1 MCHICRPHPWHREH
15 NRQGVGTPVHWLR
28 RSLTAYNSGSVT
40 PSDAGGRWRIIMVF
54 PAAIPVCRTAHWG
67 LLGKKSTCYAGYL
80 IVKVQALAASK
91 TVNASQ
97 ITEDGFQIWLIF
109 FLYVGQHVEKCR
121 CFFRSKIPWLRMNRW
136 INVYFTMTAGRASY
150 LVCKRQDFHI
160 VANRSATGAKTHNQ
174 IIDFHFFCSGKEYLY
189 NLAAS
194 FWRIYRWLTS
204 YWRGS
209 DFRLSRYGAKTLPLI
224 FIFL

>member
-1 MCHICRPHPWHREH
+1 MPTREKFRKAPIAFPHMEF
-15 NRQGVGTPVHWLR
+15 T
-28 RSLTAYNSGSVT
+28 
-40 PSDAGGRWRIIMVF
+40 
-54 PAAIPVCRTAHWG
+54 C
-67 LLGKKSTCYAGYL
+67 LGYAG
-80 IVKVQALAASK
+80 
-91 TVNASQ
+91 
-97 ITEDGFQIWLIF
+97 EP
-109 FLYVGQHVEKCR
+109 VEKCR
-121 CFFRSKIPWLRMNRW
+121 CFFLGKIPWLRMNRW
-136 INVYFTMTAGRASY
+136 INVYSTMTTGRASY

-224 FIFL
+224 FIKENRTIISVFQDINSFLLILQII